1 MNSPIT
7 IKEIEFIILKFP
19 EKKSLSPKN
28 KSSYVSFSGKHGRIF
43 PHLFYEVI
51 LPIPK
56 PKEVQKRE
64 VQTDSSNQYEAKVVN
79 KISANRIQQHEIIYM
94 YIKYIHHD
102 RMEFISGLQGWFS
115 IQKRISMFHRFNR
128 VKKENHVIAINAE
141 NTLDKIQHPHVLKLA
156 KNKKRN

>member
-94 YIKYIHHD
+94 YIKCIYI
-102 RMEFISGLQGWFS
+102 MTEWNLFQGCKDGSVFKNES
-115 IQKRISMFHRFNR
+115 VCS
-128 VKKENHVIAINAE
+128 
-141 NTLDKIQHPHVLKLA
+141 TVLIG
-156 KNKKRN
+156 